1 MVFPVVLRGLPGTS
15 TRNRPHGSSTS
26 KPVVPMVTPPSLAAS
41 PPLGHG
47 GCCENTTVQ
56 ERFEAS
62 DRSPGVPTDAS
73 GPSHG
78 EGPGAAPRELAVP
91 PADTPSA
98 PADDPAAAGDHAP
111 PVSEAPPLLA
121 TPENPCATPAESDAA
136 VERGTTAPPAPPK
149 PGWKRAAG
157 VLAAAGVLL
166 VKFGTKLKG
175 LLFLLPKLKLFSTSF
190 SMLISIGAYALIWG
204 WRFAVGF
211 VLLLLVHEYGHVLQ
225 LRREGIKATAPMFI
239 PFLGAF
245 VGMKEMPP
253 DAAAE
258 ARVGLAGPVLGS
270 LGCLVPLAIYLATG
284 SEMFLALAFVG
295 FFLNLFNLMPVLPLD
310 GGRAM
315 AVLSPWLWVLG
326 FAMLIGATIAFPN
339 PIMPLILILGG
350 FETFR
355 RFRARRSPES
365 QRYARVPP
373 RTRAAVAAVYAG
385 LAVALAIGMDLTFVA
400 RGVGGS

>member
-1 MVFPVVLRGLPGTS
+1 MAEPLERLAHERSVVPSEGAAYPDDTLAPTATLERGVGGHWGEATERTEDRPPATDTPGSGARAKRGLGGLAALAAVVL
-15 TRNRPHGSSTS
+15 
-26 KPVVPMVTPPSLAAS
+26 K
-41 PPLGHG
+41 
-47 GCCENTTVQ
+47 
-56 ERFEAS
+56 F
-62 DRSPGVPTDAS
+62 
-73 GPSHG
+73 
-78 EGPGAAPRELAVP
+78 GAKLKF
-91 PADTPSA
+91 
-98 PADDPAAAGDHAP
+98 
-111 PVSEAPPLLA
+111 LIFLI
-121 TPENPCATPAESDAA
+121 
-136 VERGTTAPPAPPK
+136 PK
-149 PGWKRAAG
+149 
-157 VLAAAGVLL
+157 
-166 VKFGTKLKG
+166 VKFLT
-175 LLFLLPKLKLFSTSF
+175 TSL
-190 SMLISIGAYALIWG
+190 SMLVSIGAYALLWG
-204 WRFAVGF
+204 LPFAVGL
-211 VLLLLVHEYGHVLQ
+211 VLLLLVHEMGHVIQ

-239 PFLGAF
+239 PFLGAV
-245 VGMKEMPP
+245 VGMKELPP

-315 AVLSPWLWVLG
+315 AALSPWLWVLG